1 MSNNTPPIEPTA
13 SASTPAE
20 AQQVQQAQQ
29 QQDAQN
35 QRKRKTGLT
44 IAIALFLIA
53 GLAWLAYWFFF
64 SRHHETTDNAYVSGN
79 MVMVN
84 AQTVGTVEAIMADEN
99 QEIKAGQVLI
109 KLNPTDAQVALSQ
122 AQAQLA
128 QASRQIQNAFN
139 SAGVANAQLNQARSA
154 VQTAQDA
161 VNRRAKLVGTGAV
174 SKEEYDQARNALVQA
189 QAAYKTATEQSKTA
203 TAQIAGTTPQSHPA
217 IEAAKAAFRSAYIN
231 NKRLAVLAPIDGVVA
246 KRSVQVGQQIAPGAP
261 LMTIVAANQVW
272 VEANY
277 KETQLAN
284 LRVGQPVE
292 LTSDVYGSGVKF
304 NGTVQGIGIGTG
316 AAFSVLPAQNATGNW
331 IKIVQRIPVRVTI
344 DPEQLKQHPLR
355 VGMSMHV
362 SIDTHDRSGAVLGA
376 VTGTQA
382 PANLQTN
389 VYNQDE
395 AEANQIA
402 DQIIQQNLR

>member
-1 MSNNTPPIEPTA
+1 MNPNETNIDPIQTA
-13 SASTPAE
+13 ASTTDA
-20 AQQVQQAQQ
+20 A
-29 QQDAQN
+29 DAQN
-35 QRKRKTGLT
+35 QRKRKLGLT
-44 IAIALFLIA
+44 IAIGLFLLI
-53 GLAWLAYWFFF
+53 GLAWAAYWFLYARF
-64 SRHHETTDNAYVSGN
+64 HETTENAYVSGN

-128 QASRQIQNAFN
+128 QATRQIQNAFN
-139 SAGVANAQLNQARSA
+139 NAGVANAQLSQATSA
-154 VQTAQDA
+154 VRTAQDA
-161 VNRRAKLVGTGAV
+161 VNRRAKLVPTGAV
-174 SKEEYDQARNALVQA
+174 SKEEYDQALNALKQA
-189 QAAYKTATEQSKTA
+189 QAAYKTANEQNKTA
-203 TAQIAGTTPQSHPA
+203 SAQIAGTTTLNHPA

-246 KRSVQVGQQIAPGAP
+246 KRSVQVGQQISPGVP

-292 LTSDVYGSGVKF
+292 LEADVYGSSVKF
-304 NGTVQGIGIGTG
+304 KGTVQGIGIGTG
-316 AAFSVLPAQNATGNW
+316 SSFSVLPAQNATGNW
-331 IKIVQRIPVRVTI
+331 IKIVQRVPVRVNL

-362 SIDTHDRSGAVLGA
+362 SVDTNDRNGAVLGA

-389 VYNQDE
+389 VYAQDE
-395 AEANQIA
+395 AEANQVA
-402 DQIIQQNLR
+402 DQIIQQNLH

>member
-1 MSNNTPPIEPTA
+1 MNPNETNIDPIQTA
-13 SASTPAE
+13 ASTTDA
-20 AQQVQQAQQ
+20 A
-29 QQDAQN
+29 DAQN
-35 QRKRKTGLT
+35 QRKRKLGLT
-44 IAIALFLIA
+44 IAIGLFLLI
-53 GLAWLAYWFFF
+53 GLAWAAYWFLYARF
-64 SRHHETTDNAYVSGN
+64 HETTENAYVSGN

-99 QEIKAGQVLI
+99 QEIKAGQVLL

-128 QASRQIQNAFN
+128 QATRQIQNAFN
-139 SAGVANAQLNQARSA
+139 NAGVANAQLSQAASA
-154 VQTAQDA
+154 VRTAQDA
-161 VNRRAKLVGTGAV
+161 VNRRAKLVPTGAV
-174 SKEEYDQARNALVQA
+174 SKEEYDQALNALKQA
-189 QAAYKTATEQSKTA
+189 QAAYKTANEQNKTA
-203 TAQIAGTTPQSHPA
+203 SAQIAGTTTLNHPA

-246 KRSVQVGQQIAPGAP
+246 KRSVQVGQQISPGVP

-292 LTSDVYGSGVKF
+292 LEADVYGSSVKF
-304 NGTVQGIGIGTG
+304 KGTVQGIGIGTG
-316 AAFSVLPAQNATGNW
+316 SSFSVLPAQNATGNW
-331 IKIVQRIPVRVTI
+331 IKIVQRVPVRVNL

-362 SIDTHDRSGAVLGA
+362 SVDTNDRNGAVLGA
-376 VTGTQA
+376 ITGTQA

-389 VYNQDE
+389 VYAQDE
-395 AEANQIA
+395 AEANQVA
-402 DQIIQQNLR
+402 DQIIQQNLH

>member
-1 MSNNTPPIEPTA
+1 MNPNETNIDPIQTA
-13 SASTPAE
+13 ASTTDA
-20 AQQVQQAQQ
+20 A
-29 QQDAQN
+29 DAQN
-35 QRKRKTGLT
+35 QRKRKLGLT
-44 IAIALFLIA
+44 IAIGLFLLI
-53 GLAWLAYWFFF
+53 GLAWAAYWFLYARF
-64 SRHHETTDNAYVSGN
+64 HETTENAYVSGN

-128 QASRQIQNAFN
+128 QATRQIQNAFN
-139 SAGVANAQLNQARSA
+139 NAGVANAQLSQAASA
-154 VQTAQDA
+154 VRTAQDA
-161 VNRRAKLVGTGAV
+161 VNRRAKLVPTGAV
-174 SKEEYDQARNALVQA
+174 SKEEYDQALNALKQA
-189 QAAYKTATEQSKTA
+189 QAAYKTANEQNKTA
-203 TAQIAGTTPQSHPA
+203 SAQIAGTTTLNHPA

-246 KRSVQVGQQIAPGAP
+246 KRSVQVGQQISPGVP

-292 LTSDVYGSGVKF
+292 LEADVYGSSVKF
-304 NGTVQGIGIGTG
+304 KGTVQGIGIGTG
-316 AAFSVLPAQNATGNW
+316 SSFSVLPAQNATGNW
-331 IKIVQRIPVRVTI
+331 IKIVQRVPVRVNL

-362 SIDTHDRSGAVLGA
+362 SVDTNDRNGAVLGA

-389 VYNQDE
+389 VYAQDE
-395 AEANQIA
+395 AEANQVA
-402 DQIIQQNLR
+402 DQIIQQNLH

>member
-1 MSNNTPPIEPTA
+1 MNQNETNIDPIQTA
-13 SASTPAE
+13 ASTA
-20 AQQVQQAQQ
+20 A
-29 QQDAQN
+29 DANDVQN
-35 QRKRKTGLT
+35 QRKRKLGLT
-44 IAIALFLIA
+44 IAIGLFLII
-53 GLAWLAYWFFF
+53 GLAWAAYWFLFA
-64 SRHHETTDNAYVSGN
+64 RHHETTENAYVSGN

-99 QEIKAGQVLI
+99 QEIKAGQVLV

-128 QASRQIQNAFN
+128 QATRQIQNAFN
-139 SAGVANAQLNQARSA
+139 SAGVANAQLNQAASA
-154 VQTAQDA
+154 VKTAQDA

-174 SKEEYDQARNALVQA
+174 SKEEYDQARNALAQA
-189 QAAYKTATEQSKTA
+189 QAAYKTAAEQNKTA
-203 TAQIAGTTPQSHPA
+203 SAQIAGTTTLSHPA
-217 IEAAKAAFRSAYIN
+217 IEAAKAAFRTAYIN

-246 KRSVQVGQQIAPGAP
+246 KRSVQVGQQISPGVP

-292 LTSDVYGSGVKF
+292 LKADVYGSSVKF
-304 NGTVQGIGIGTG
+304 KGTVQGIGIGTG
-316 AAFSVLPAQNATGNW
+316 SAFSVLPAQNATGNW
-331 IKIVQRIPVRVTI
+331 IKIVQRIPVRVNV
-344 DPEQLKQHPLR
+344 DPEQLKQYPLR

-362 SIDTHDRSGAVLGA
+362 SIDTKDRNGAVLGS

-389 VYNQDE
+389 VYAQDE
-395 AEANQIA
+395 MEANEVA
-402 DQIIQQNLR
+402 DQIIRQNLR

>member
-1 MSNNTPPIEPTA
+1 MNPNETNIDPIQTA
-13 SASTPAE
+13 ASTTDA
-20 AQQVQQAQQ
+20 A
-29 QQDAQN
+29 DAQN
-35 QRKRKTGLT
+35 QRKRKLGLT
-44 IAIALFLIA
+44 IAIGLFLLI
-53 GLAWLAYWFFF
+53 GLAWAAYWFLYARF
-64 SRHHETTDNAYVSGN
+64 HETTENAYVSGN

-99 QEIKAGQVLI
+99 QEIKAGQVLL

-128 QASRQIQNAFN
+128 QATRQIQNAFN
-139 SAGVANAQLNQARSA
+139 NAGVAIARLSQAASA
-154 VQTAQDA
+154 VRTAQDA
-161 VNRRAKLVGTGAV
+161 VNRRAKLVPTGAV
-174 SKEEYDQARNALVQA
+174 SKEEYDQALNALKQA
-189 QAAYKTATEQSKTA
+189 QAAYKTANEQNKTA
-203 TAQIAGTTPQSHPA
+203 SAQIAGTTTLNHPA

-246 KRSVQVGQQIAPGAP
+246 KRSVQVGQQISPGVP

-292 LTSDVYGSGVKF
+292 LEADVYGSSVKF
-304 NGTVQGIGIGTG
+304 KGTVQGIGIGTG
-316 AAFSVLPAQNATGNW
+316 SSFSVLPAQNATGNW
-331 IKIVQRIPVRVTI
+331 IKIVQRVPVRVNL

-362 SIDTHDRSGAVLGA
+362 SVDTNDRNGAVLGA

-389 VYNQDE
+389 VYAQDE
-395 AEANQIA
+395 AEANQVA
-402 DQIIQQNLR
+402 DQIIQQNLH